1 MNQEDNRSNDMN
13 RPINMGGKDEEGDA
27 IERRLL
33 DEQQEGRQNLLDAA
47 NEAFVEDQREPDHP
61 SRREREHGVDDPSHS
76 QGSDRRR
83 S

>member
-1 MNQEDNRSNDMN
+1 MNQEGN
-13 RPINMGGKDEEGDA
+13 RPVNTGGRDEEGDA

-47 NEAFVEDQREPDHP
+47 NEAFVEDQRDPGHP